1 MKTIHSFF
9 KRKVDNEEIHDKNEE
24 IKRHKASTS
33 EPQPQEHENQQEND
47 RNEATQ
53 SNPNEVVQAD
63 LKQLERDSAKRKQI
77 WEYPVNLREEVRR
90 AYMSLGPFQIHLKE
104 YHAKG
109 SKKHPRRFQYSWFN
123 IFPNWLEYSPTTH
136 ASYCF
141 ICFIFNDKPS
151 VSHGYD
157 AFTVK
162 GFDNWKKVNDGKNCA
177 FLKHIGCSQH
187 RNAVAFTEN
196 LMNQEAHIENIIM
209 KQNEE
214 QILKNRLR
222 LKASIVTVR
231 WLTFQ
236 ACALRGHDES
246 PNSKNRGNFLQL
258 LKLLASYND
267 EVANVILEK
276 APYNSKYT
284 SGEIQKEILSIIAN
298 KVRKHIRSE
307 VGDSYFCVMVDESK
321 KEQMAIVLRFVD
333 VEGIIRERFLDLVHV
348 TDTLSLNLKTN
359 MWRQLLHYQFDVSKI
374 RGQGYDGASNMRG
387 EWNGLQALVLKD
399 CPYAYYVHCFA
410 HRLQLALVA
419 ASREIIPVHQFFT
432 NLIFLIN
439 VVCASSKRHD
449 ELQKAKATEIEQL
462 LELGEIESGKGLNQV
477 GTLKRAGDTRWGS
490 HFRSVCSLL
499 NMFDCTRVVL
509 QGIIDDVSATYSQ
522 RGDADAA
529 YCFLKSFD
537 FVFILHSIKEIMGKT
552 DVLSQALQKKS
563 QDILNV
569 MELVSATKESLNEF
583 RNKGWDSLLA
593 QVKFFCEKHQIDM
606 PDMNAPYTSTRYRPR
621 KTDHHVTFEHFYRV
635 DLFTITLDKQLHEL
649 NSRFNDQA
657 MELLSLSSTLVSKE
671 HPKVIKVD
679 QICRLVEKYYPE
691 DFTEQERI
699 QLRYQLEIFNI
710 DMTKNPKL
718 SGVSTI
724 ADSCKGLVETQKRET
739 YYLLDRVVRLILTL
753 PVSTATTERGFSAM
767 KIFKNRL
774 RNTMT
779 DDFLAN
785 NLVVYIEREIA
796 ENIDS
801 KSVID
806 EFKDLKGR
814 RAEL

>member
-1 MKTIHSFF
+1 MEHKNLKEKFTKKMYAFSFEQIAIELSSFNSDAVQPVLQFLTSFLYNLVKYENHSFF
-9 KRKVDNEEIHDKNEE
+9 LQK
-24 IKRHKASTS
+24 
-33 EPQPQEHENQQEND
+33 
-47 RNEATQ
+47 
-53 SNPNEVVQAD
+53 
-63 LKQLERDSAKRKQI
+63 
-77 WEYPVNLREEVRR
+77 
-90 AYMSLGPFQIHLKE
+90 
-104 YHAKG
+104 
-109 SKKHPRRFQYSWFN
+109 
-123 IFPNWLEYSPTTH
+123 
-136 ASYCF
+136 
-141 ICFIFNDKPS
+141 
-151 VSHGYD
+151 
-157 AFTVK
+157 K
-162 GFDNWKKVNDGKNCA
+162 GFDYWMKVNDEKNYA

-187 RNAVAFTEN
+187 RNAVAFAEN

-222 LKASIVTVR
+222 LKASIDTVR

-284 SGEIQKEILSIIAN
+284 YGEIQKEILSIIAN

-307 VGDSYFCVMVDESK
+307 VGDSYFCVMVDESRDESK
-321 KEQMAIVLRFVD
+321 KEKMAIVLRFVD
-333 VEGIIRERFLDLVHV
+333 VEGIIRERFLDLVQV
-348 TDTLSLNLKTN
+348 RDTLSLTLKTD

-374 RGQGYDGASNMRG
+374 CGQGYDAERITST
-387 EWNGLQALVLKD
+387 
-399 CPYAYYVHCFA
+399 F
-410 HRLQLALVA
+410 
-419 ASREIIPVHQFFT
+419 
-432 NLIFLIN
+432 
-439 VVCASSKRHD
+439 CASSKRHD
-449 ELQKAKATEIEQL
+449 ESQKAKATEIEQL

-477 GTLKRAGDTRWGS
+477 GTLRRAGDTRWGS

-529 YCFLKSFD
+529 YCFLKSFE
-537 FVFILHSIKEIMGKT
+537 FVFTLHLIKEIMGKT
-552 DVLSQALQKKS
+552 DVLPQALQKKS
-563 QDILNV
+563 QDILNA
-569 MELVSATKESLNEF
+569 MELVSATMESLNEF

-593 QVKFFCEKHQIDM
+593 HVKFFFCEKHQIDM
-606 PDMNAPYTSTRYRPR
+606 SDTNAPFTSTRYRPR
-621 KTDHHVTFEHFYRV
+621 KTDNHVTFEHFYRV
-635 DLFTITLDKQLHEL
+635 DLFTATLDKQLHEL

-671 HPKVIKVD
+671 HPKVIKLD

-724 ADSCKGLVETQKRET
+724 ADLWKGLVETQKRET

-774 RNTMT
+774 RNTMS

>member
-1 MKTIHSFF
+1 MKTIDSFF
-9 KRKVDNEEIHDKNEE
+9 KRKNDDEETHNDNQQS
-24 IKRHKASTS
+24 KRYKASTS

-47 RNEATQ
+47 IDEATQ
-53 SNPNEVVQAD
+53 SNPNEVD
-63 LKQLERDSAKRKQI
+63 LKHLERDPAKRKQM
-77 WEYPVNLREEVRR
+77 WEYPVNLREQVRR
-90 AYMSLGPFQIHLKE
+90 AYMTLGPFQIRLQE

-141 ICFIFNDKPS
+141 ICYIFNDKPS
-151 VSHGYD
+151 ECHGYD

-177 FLKHIGCSQH
+177 FLKHI
-187 RNAVAFTEN
+187 
-196 LMNQEAHIENIIM
+196 
-209 KQNEE
+209 
-214 QILKNRLR
+214 
-222 LKASIVTVR
+222 VR

-267 EVANVILEK
+267 EVANVILEN

-284 SGEIQKEILSIIAN
+284 SGDIQKEILSIIAN

-307 VGDSYFCVMVDESK
+307 VGDSYFCVMVDESRDESK

-333 VEGIIRERFLDLVHV
+333 AEGIIQERFLDLVHV
-348 TDTLSLNLKTN
+348 RDTLSLTLKTN

-410 HRLQLALVA
+410 HRLQLTLVA
-419 ASREIIPVHQFFT
+419 ASREIIPIHQFFT
-432 NLIFLIN
+432 NLIFTIN

-449 ELQKAKATEIEQL
+449 ELQKEKETEIEHL
-462 LELGEIESGKGLNQV
+462 LELGEIESGKGLNQI
-477 GTLKRAGDTRWGS
+477 GTLRRAGDTRWGS

-529 YCFLKSFD
+529 YCYLKSFE
-537 FVFILHSIKEIMGKT
+537 FVFILHLMKEVMGKT
-552 DVLSQALQKKS
+552 DILSQALQKKS
-563 QDILNV
+563 QDILNA
-569 MELVSATKESLNEF
+569 MELVSATKESLNDF
-583 RNKGWDSLLA
+583 RNNGWDSLLE
-593 QVKFFCEKHQIDM
+593 QVKIFCEKHQVDV
-606 PDMNAPYTSTRYRPR
+606 PDMQAPYTSTRYRPR
-621 KTDHHVTFEHFYRV
+621 KNDNQFTFAHFYRV
-635 DLFTITLDKQLHEL
+635 DLFTSTLDKQLHEL

-671 HPKVIKVD
+671 HPKVINID
-679 QICRLVEKYYPE
+679 QICLLVEKYYPE

-699 QLRYQLEIFNI
+699 QLRYQLDIFNI
-710 DMTKNPKL
+710 DMTKNPRL
-718 SGVSTI
+718 SRVSTI
-724 ADSCKGLVETQKRET
+724 ADLCKGLVETQKRET

-767 KIFKNRL
+767 KIFKNRI
-774 RNTMT
+774 RNKMS

-796 ENIDS
+796 ENIDT

-814 RAEL
+814 WAEL